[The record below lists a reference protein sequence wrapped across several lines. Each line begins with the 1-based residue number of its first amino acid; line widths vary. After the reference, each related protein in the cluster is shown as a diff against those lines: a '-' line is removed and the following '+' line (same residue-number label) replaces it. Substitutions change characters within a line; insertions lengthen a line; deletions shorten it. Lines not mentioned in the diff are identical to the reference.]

1 MGEEDQSGEFHQTGA
16 NQAGSGQGNGNSAGG
31 NGSQSGG
38 WDINSSESPFA
49 NQNRGPQN
57 GGPQGSQD
65 LSILSVIGLI
75 LSIISTVPGL
85 IVSILAYYEA
95 SRTGDARSKRFA
107 KAGIIVAV
115 VKLVLVM
122 AAYVLLFAWGFMAAG
137 PY

>member
-16 NQAGSGQGNGNSAGG
+16 NQAGSGQGNGNSGGG

-49 NQNRGPQN
+49 NRNGGQQG

-75 LSIISTVPGL
+75 LAIISTVAGL
-85 IVSILAYYEA
+85 VVSILAYYEA

-107 KAGIIVAV
+107 KAGIIIAV
-115 VKLVLVM
+115 VKMVLVA
-122 AAYVLLFAWGFMAAG
+122 AAYVCLFVLGFWAMG
-137 PY
+137 SY